1 MREIFL
7 ENRYK
12 NEVSSSRS
20 CEYWALFKVGHMEQ
34 DRFGTPQIFLGDFL
48 VRDGL
53 MKFWAM
59 WLILVACYFKETRRG
74 VRIRNKNWHSLYKV
88 PVFAEPDVASLA
100 ARGEGRNCL
109 EHGPA
114 TAWNTLISVK
124 LWNYFN
130 FSHQRGNFYPGLLL
144 VGVAFENPLM

>member
-20 CEYWALFKVGHMEQ
+20 HEYWALFKVGHMEQ

-53 MKFWAM
+53 MKF
-59 WLILVACYFKETRRG
+59 
-74 VRIRNKNWHSLYKV
+74 
-88 PVFAEPDVASLA
+88 
-100 ARGEGRNCL
+100 
-109 EHGPA
+109 
-114 TAWNTLISVK
+114 
-124 LWNYFN
+124 
-130 FSHQRGNFYPGLLL
+130 
-144 VGVAFENPLM
+144 